1 MKRGDVK
8 YAAACGAFLAVAA
21 PVVLVAAP
29 VAFGLWGVWAGFQW
43 KYCTAK
49 ATWQL
54 YRYC

>member
-29 VAFGLWGVWAGFQW
+29 VAFGLWGVWAGCQW
-43 KYCTAK
+43 TYCTAK